1 MINMKIPK
9 IVRKNGRK
17 YKLLKIYE
25 TYVLYEDIE
34 TKVKE
39 CFNKQELGLVKE
51 KEKPWNLSPEKVK
64 R

>member
-9 IVRKNGRK
+9 ILKKNNRK